1 MKQYKKIIYS
11 LAIGSLMSMNSC
23 TDLTETIYDQLTDDV
38 VDLTDKDVIG
48 AMMGESYA
56 QLRFL

>member
-1 MKQYKKIIYS
+1 MKQYKKIIYR

-38 VDLTDKDVIG
+38 VDLTDKDVT
-48 AMMGESYA
+48 
-56 QLRFL
+56 